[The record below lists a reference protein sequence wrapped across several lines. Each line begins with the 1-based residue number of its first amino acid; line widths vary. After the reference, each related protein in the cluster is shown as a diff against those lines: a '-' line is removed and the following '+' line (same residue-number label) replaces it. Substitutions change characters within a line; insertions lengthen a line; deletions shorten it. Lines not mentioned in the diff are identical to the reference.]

1 MSELCN
7 IKKMIYKSQKKNQ
20 YVVSELMLKTDKRKV
35 NTVIGIPK
43 ENQEIEK
50 RVPITPEGVS
60 LLVSAGYRVL
70 FQAGAG
76 LTINYSDSYYADSGA
91 EVVETAKE
99 VFQADIILK
108 IMPPTLEEVDMMRP
122 RTSVYSFLY
131 LHNLSK
137 NLLECVMSKRINML
151 AYELIYD
158 DTGTSPF
165 VTSIS
170 EIEGASSITLAA
182 ELLSNAHGGKGIL
195 LGGIPG
201 ITPTE
206 VVIIGAGVAG
216 TMAARTAIAMG
227 ASVKIFDNDILK
239 LRTIRHELG
248 TPIFTSTLQPNVL
261 RNVFRSA
268 DVVIGALQYINKIH
282 YYRVS
287 SDLVLEMKKG
297 AIIIDLRMEQ
307 GGCFETTMEAC
318 LSDHPAIFEKFGVLH
333 FCEMS
338 LSSRVARTASI
349 ALSNIFVSLFN
360 AMGDLG
366 GTDHFALFDRGFA
379 AGFYVFSG
387 KMVNSYVAGHF
398 NLPVFDIG
406 LYLQGF

>member
-1 MSELCN
+1 
-7 IKKMIYKSQKKNQ
+7 MIYKSQKRTQ
-20 YVVSELMLKTDKRKV
+20 FVVSELMLKSDKQKF
-35 NTVIGIPK
+35 NTVIGVPR
-43 ENQEIEK
+43 ENQETEK

-60 LLVSAGYRVL
+60 LLVSSGYRVL
-70 FQAGAG
+70 FQEGAG
-76 LTINYSDSYYADSGA
+76 LKINYSDSYYADSGA
-91 EVVETAKE
+91 EIVETAKE

-131 LHNLSK
+131 LHSLSR
-137 NLLECVMSKRINML
+137 NLLEHMIDKRINAL

-158 DTGTSPF
+158 DSGVSPF

-195 LGGIPG
+195 LGGVPG
-201 ITPTE
+201 ISPTE

-216 TMAARTAIAMG
+216 TMAARAAIAMG
-227 ASVKIFDNDILK
+227 ASVKVFDNDILK
-239 LRTIRHELG
+239 LRKIRHESVS
-248 TPIFTSTLQPNVL
+248 PVFTSTLQPNVL
-261 RNVFRSA
+261 RNVLRSA

-282 YYRVS
+282 FYRVS
-287 SDLVLEMKKG
+287 TDLIREMKDG

-318 LSDHPAIFEKFGVLH
+318 LPGHPAIFEKYGILH

-349 ALSNIFVSLFN
+349 ALSNIFVSMFN
-360 AMGDLG
+360 SMGDSG
-366 GTDHFALFDRGFA
+366 GTDLFARFDRGFA
-379 AGFYVFSG
+379 AGFYIYSG
-387 KMVNSYVAGHF
+387 KMVNSYVASHF
-398 NLPVFDIG
+398 NLPVSDIG
-406 LYLQGF
+406 LYLQGY

>member
-1 MSELCN
+1 
-7 IKKMIYKSQKKNQ
+7 MIYKSQKKNQ
-20 YVVSELMLKTDKRKV
+20 YAVSELMLKADKHKV
-35 NTVIGIPK
+35 STVIGVPR
-43 ENQEIEK
+43 ENQETEK

-60 LLVSAGYRVL
+60 LLVSAGYRVM

-91 EVVETAKE
+91 EIVETAKE

-131 LHNLSK
+131 LHNLSR
-137 NLLECVMSKRINML
+137 NLLEHMMEKRINAL

-158 DTGTSPF
+158 DTGASPF

-170 EIEGASSITLAA
+170 EIEGASSIALAA
-182 ELLSNAHGGKGIL
+182 ELLSNAHGGKGIM

-201 ITPTE
+201 ITPSE

-216 TMAARTAIAMG
+216 TMAARAAIAMG
-227 ASVKIFDNDILK
+227 ASVKVFDNDVIK

-248 TPIFTSTLQPNVL
+248 TPVFTSTLQPKVL

-282 YYRVS
+282 FYRVS
-287 SDLVLEMKKG
+287 TDLVSEMKEG

-318 LSDHPAIFEKFGVLH
+318 LPGHPSIFEKYGVLH

-349 ALSNIFVSLFN
+349 ALSNIFVSVFN
-360 AMGDLG
+360 AMGDSG
-366 GTDHFALFDRGFA
+366 GTDHFARFDRGFA
-379 AGFYVFSG
+379 SGFYIFSG
-387 KMVNSYVAGHF
+387 KMVSSYVASHF
-398 NLPVFDIG
+398 NLPVSDIG